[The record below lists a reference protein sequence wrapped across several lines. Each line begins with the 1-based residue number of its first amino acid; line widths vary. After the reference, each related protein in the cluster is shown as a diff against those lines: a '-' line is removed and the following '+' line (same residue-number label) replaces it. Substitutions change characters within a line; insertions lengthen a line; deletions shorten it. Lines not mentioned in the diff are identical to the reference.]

1 MEISILNC
9 GVGNLNSIKNSL
21 NYLKIR
27 NKFVN
32 TKKQIKSC
40 NSLILPGVGSFFQA
54 IKNIK
59 KYDLYDSILEHAII
73 KQKPILGIC
82 LGMQLL
88 FSESNEIQRES
99 GFGLVKGKIREIN
112 KKKNT
117 KIHDL
122 NVGWQDIQIK
132 KKSRIFNGIQ
142 NNECFY
148 FLHSYTVYDL
158 NKSNITAN
166 YTENNRQIVA
176 AICKKNIFGVQFHP
190 EKSGLQGLKVLK
202 NFAKLS

>member
-40 NSLILPGVGSFFQA
+40 NSLILPGVVHFQA

-88 FSESNEIQRES
+88 FSESNEIQ
-99 GFGLVKGKIREIN
+99 
-112 KKKNT
+112 
-117 KIHDL
+117 
-122 NVGWQDIQIK
+122 
-132 KKSRIFNGIQ
+132 
-142 NNECFY
+142 
-148 FLHSYTVYDL
+148 
-158 NKSNITAN
+158 
-166 YTENNRQIVA
+166 
-176 AICKKNIFGVQFHP
+176 
-190 EKSGLQGLKVLK
+190 EKVIWISKR
-202 NFAKLS
+202 

>member
-99 GFGLVKGKIREIN
+99 GFGLVKGKIREI

-132 KKSRIFNGIQ
+132 KKVEFLMVFRIMKVFI
-142 NNECFY
+142 FY
-148 FLHSYTVYDL
+148 ILILFM
-158 NKSNITAN
+158 I
-166 YTENNRQIVA
+166 
-176 AICKKNIFGVQFHP
+176 
-190 EKSGLQGLKVLK
+190 
-202 NFAKLS
+202 